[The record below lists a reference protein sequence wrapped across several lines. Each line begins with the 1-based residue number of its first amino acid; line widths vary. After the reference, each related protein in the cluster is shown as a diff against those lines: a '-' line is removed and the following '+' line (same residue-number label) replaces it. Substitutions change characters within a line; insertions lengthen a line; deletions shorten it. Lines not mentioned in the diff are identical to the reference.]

1 MTLERHFPLKV
12 PFFFYLPP
20 FKRRSFHFIIN
31 QMEKKKN
38 DGLRGKRQF
47 KARIKEFLTNPSTL
61 LGIIISLLL
70 IILMLFIFRV
80 EQATNDG
87 LNTLFDAIWYTLVT
101 ITTVGYGDIYPSTI
115 PGRIAAIVLLI
126 AGVAIFGAL
135 SGKFASFLFDRQ
147 QKKDRGLLKM
157 AKMKN
162 HFIICGYKNNF
173 EKILEGILLAN
184 PEIPTDKIVLLNTA
198 SQMKIDKIK
207 SDDRFKMIN
216 FLHGDFT
223 DEDALLRAQI
233 KTAER
238 ALILADTSENYSIL
252 ETDSRTVLG
261 AITIKNLNPKI
272 YCVAEIMDS
281 KFEKHL
287 SLAHCDEIILSSDY
301 EQNLLVQASSGKGM
315 SHILRALISEEA
327 EAGIDLQDIPEAF
340 IGRAYSEYRESL
352 KTSSILIGL
361 LENTGNFYQRR
372 REALAEA
379 QKNPNVEKIVANL
392 KKVKTLRSN
401 LPVFAPSDDYII
413 PDNAKAIFIQ
423 RSTEEENTAEGE
435 D

>member
-1 MTLERHFPLKV
+1 M
-12 PFFFYLPP
+12 
-20 FKRRSFHFIIN
+20 
-31 QMEKKKN
+31 KKKN
-38 DGLRGKRQF
+38 SRSLRKRNFKSQFRDFFSNPATYIGLF
-47 KARIKEFLTNPSTL
+47 FAFLPV
-61 LGIIISLLL
+61 
-70 IILMLFIFRV
+70 ILMLIFFKV
-80 EQATNDG
+80 EQKSNEG
-87 LNTLFDAIWYTLVT
+87 LNSLFDAAWYTLVT
-101 ITTVGYGDIYPSTI
+101 LTTVGYGDIYPSTV
-115 PGRIAAIVLLI
+115 PGRITAIILLL
-126 AGVAIFGAL
+126 AGVAITGAF

-157 AKMKN
+157 TKLKN

-184 PEIPTDKIVLLNTA
+184 PEIPTDKILLLNTA
-198 SQMKIDKIK
+198 PQMNIDKIK
-207 SDDRFKMIN
+207 SDDRFKTIN

-223 DEDALLRAQI
+223 DEDTLLKAQI

-238 ALILADTSENYSIL
+238 ALILADTSEEYSIL

-315 SHILRALISEEA
+315 SHILRALISEDA
-327 EAGIDLQDIPEAF
+327 EAGIKLQPIPEKF
-340 IGRAYSEYRESL
+340 IGRPYGEFRESL
-352 KTSSILIGL
+352 DTTNILIGL

-401 LPVFAPSDDYII
+401 LPNFAPSDDYVI
-413 PDNAKAIFIQ
+413 PDNSKAIFIQ
-423 RSTEEENTAEGE
+423 RSTDDTADEGE
-435 D
+435 I